1 MRCDMCG
8 KEGNLCKAIV
18 EGAEMEVC
26 NDCAKLGRRVTQE
39 YNEKERKVFSKPS
52 VNRVKRL
59 YEERVNKSIVEGY
72 GHLIKN
78 KREKLNLKQEEL
90 AKKIAE
96 KVSVIHNIESEHLE
110 PSIKIAKKLEMC
122 LHIKLIEMVSEQ
134 KYEKTINIMD
144 RGLTL
149 GDMIKIKR

>member
-1 MRCDMCG
+1 MCG
-8 KEGNLCKAIV
+8 KEGNLCKAII

-26 NDCAKLGRRVTQE
+26 NDCAKLGRKVTQE
-39 YNEKERKVFSKPS
+39 YNEKERKIFSKPY
-52 VNRVKRL
+52 VKPVKRL
-59 YEERVNKSIVEGY
+59 YEEIISKSVVEGY
-72 GHLIKN
+72 GHLVKN

-110 PSIKIAKKLEMC
+110 PNIKIAEKLERC

-134 KYEKTINIMD
+134 KYEKTTNIMD
-144 RGLTL
+144 RELTL